1 MDIIAA
7 YQLVGTYRGAAEI
20 CGTTHKT
27 VKRIIERHEAGQE
40 RPVRAPRPSNVE
52 GVRELVA
59 KSVASAHGR
68 VSAKRL
74 LPKARAAGY
83 AGSDRNFRRLV
94 AEEKRGFRREQ
105 GRGRR
110 PAVWSP
116 GEHLVID
123 WGVIAGVHVFCAVLA
138 WSRVR
143 FVRFAPDEQQA
154 TTLALL
160 AECFEAIG
168 GVPQVVL
175 ADRMNC
181 LKGGVVAGRV
191 VPAPEY
197 VRFATHYR
205 FRPDFCEPVDPQSK
219 GVVERL
225 VGYGKDDLLRP
236 LLLEHAL
243 DEGVAID
250 ESVVT
255 AKVLADLPAANRHA
269 ADWCAEVNAN
279 VHSETSAIPAVRLEA
294 ERELLTPLPS
304 LRPAIGPP
312 PVTRK
317 VDRLST
323 IRLGSARYSVPVR
336 LRGTS
341 VAVVVD
347 GPRVLILD
355 ARTGEVHAE
364 HPLVAPGEA
373 SVLDEHYGGPRPVV
387 PVRAIRPRTTAEKA
401 FCALG
406 PVAEAFI
413 AGAAAAGHTRL
424 GPELAELNTLTA
436 AHGQDAMVAAL
447 ERATAFSRWK
457 AADVRSILAAGAG
470 TPHPRPAGDALVI
483 DLPVVAGRSLA
494 EYAPTGASTNDDADP
509 TGTTTDP
516 SSSVTGEAVS
526 S

>member
-1 MDIIAA
+1 MDIVAA
-7 YQLVGTYRGAAEI
+7 YQLVGTYRGAAEM

-27 VKRIIERHEAGQE
+27 VKRVIARAEAGQE
-40 RPVRAPRPSNVE
+40 RQVRAPRPSNYE

-59 KSVASAHGR
+59 RSVASAHGR

-74 LPKARAAGY
+74 LAKARLAGY
-83 AGSDRNFRRLV
+83 IGSDRNFRRLV
-94 AEEKRGFRREQ
+94 EQEKKAYRREQ

-116 GEHLVID
+116 GERLVID

-143 FVRFAPDEQQA
+143 FVRFAADEKQA

-160 AECFEAIG
+160 AECFEVLG
-168 GVPQVVL
+168 GVPSVVL
-175 ADRMNC
+175 ADRMGC

-191 VPAPEY
+191 VPTSEY

-205 FRPDFCEPVDPQSK
+205 FRPDFCEPADPQSK

-225 VGYGKDDLLRP
+225 VGYGKEDLLRP

-243 DEGVAID
+243 DNDTCVD
-250 ESVVT
+250 ESAVT
-255 AKVLADLPAANRHA
+255 AKVLADLSAANQHA
-269 ADWCAEVNAN
+269 TAWCEQVNAN
-279 VHSETSAIPAVRLEA
+279 VHSETCAVPAARLER

-304 LRPAIGPP
+304 LRPAIGPA

-341 VAVVVD
+341 VAVVLD

-355 ARTGEVHAE
+355 PGTGEVHAE

-373 SVLDEHYGGPRPVV
+373 SILDEHYGGPRPAV
-387 PVRAIRPRTTAEKA
+387 PVRAIRPKTLAEKQ

-406 PVAEAFI
+406 PAAEAFI

-436 AHGQDAMVAAL
+436 AHGQQAMVAAL

-457 AADVRSILAAGAG
+457 ASDVRSILAAGAG

-483 DLPVVAGRSLA
+483 DLPTAAGRSLA
-494 EYAPTGASTNDDADP
+494 EYAPNPAHANLTGA
-509 TGTTTDP
+509 TTDP
-516 SSSVTGEAVS
+516 TSSATGEAVS

>member
-1 MDIIAA
+1 MDIVAA

-27 VKRIIERHEAGQE
+27 VKRVVERTEAGQE
-40 RPVRAPRPSNVE
+40 RPAREPRPSNYE
-52 GVRELVA
+52 GVRSLVA
-59 KSVASAHGR
+59 DAVKAGKGR

-94 AEEKRGFRREQ
+94 AQEKRRYRREH
-105 GRGRR
+105 GHGRR

-143 FVRFAPDEQQA
+143 FVRFAPDEKQA
-154 TTLALL
+154 TTLAML
-160 AECFEAIG
+160 AECFEVIG
-168 GVPQVVL
+168 GAPRVVL

-205 FRPDFCEPVDPQSK
+205 FRPDFCEGYDPESK
-219 GVVERL
+219 GLVENL

-243 DEGVAID
+243 EAGTAID

-255 AKVLADLPAANRHA
+255 AMVLADLPAANAHA
-269 ADWCAEVNAN
+269 AAWCEQVNAN
-279 VHSETSAIPAVRLEA
+279 VHSETCAVPAQRLQS
-294 ERELLTPLPS
+294 ERELLTPLPA
-304 LRPAIGPP
+304 LRPSIDPP

-317 VDRLST
+317 VDKLST
-323 IRLGSARYSVPVR
+323 IRLGSARYSVPTR
-336 LRGTS
+336 LRGTH
-341 VAVVVD
+341 VAVHVD
-347 GPRVLILD
+347 GPRVIILD
-355 ARTGEVHAE
+355 VRTGEVHAE

-373 SVLDEHYGGPRPVV
+373 SILDEHYGGPRPA
-387 PVRAIRPRTTAEKA
+387 PRRAIRPKTVAERQ

-406 PVAEAFI
+406 PAAEAFI

-424 GPELAELNTLTA
+424 GPELCELNTLIA
-436 AHGQDAMVAAL
+436 AHGSEAMRAAL
-447 ERATAFSRWK
+447 ERATAFGRWK
-457 AADVRSILAAGAG
+457 SADVRSILAAGAG
-470 TPHPRPAGDALVI
+470 TPTPRPAGDTLVI
-483 DLPVVAGRSLA
+483 DLPTAAGRSLA
-494 EYAPTGASTNDDADP
+494 EYAPTPNGTEPSVELTGITSDSQPSDA
-509 TGTTTDP
+509 
-516 SSSVTGEAVS
+516 AVS

>member
-7 YQLVGTYRGAAEI
+7 YQMVGTYRGAADI

-27 VKRIIERHEAGQE
+27 VKRVIERAEAGQ
-40 RPVRAPRPSNVE
+40 RPVRAPRPSNIE

-59 KSVASAHGR
+59 TSVKTAHGR
-68 VSAKRL
+68 ISAKRL
-74 LPKARAAGY
+74 LPKARTAGY

-94 AEEKRGFRREQ
+94 AQEKRRFRREQ

-123 WGVIAGVHVFCAVLA
+123 WGVIGGVHVFCAVLA

-160 AECFEAIG
+160 AECFEVIG
-168 GVPQVVL
+168 GAPSVVL

-181 LKGGVVAGRV
+181 LKGGVVAARV

-219 GVVERL
+219 GVVENL

-243 DEGVAID
+243 DTDAAID

-255 AKVLADLPAANRHA
+255 AKVLADLPAANKHA
-269 ADWCAEVNAN
+269 AAWCAEVNAN
-279 VHSETSAIPAVRLEA
+279 VHSETCAVPAVRLQR

-317 VDRLST
+317 VDRVST

-336 LRGTS
+336 LRGAS

-355 ARTGEVHAE
+355 VATGEVHAE
-364 HPLVAPGEA
+364 HPLVGPGEA
-373 SVLDEHYGGPRPVV
+373 SILDEHYGGPRPAM
-387 PVRAIRPRTTAEKA
+387 PVRAIRPRTAAEKQ

-406 PVAEAFI
+406 PAAEEFI

-436 AHGQDAMVAAL
+436 AHGQPAMVAAL

-470 TPHPRPAGDALVI
+470 TPTPRPAGDALVI

-494 EYAPTGASTNDDADP
+494 EYAPVPSTTEPRVESTGSRSDSR
-509 TGTTTDP
+509 
-516 SSSVTGEAVS
+516 SSGEAVS

>member
-7 YQLVGTYRGAAEI
+7 YQLVGTYRAAAEI

-27 VKRIIERHEAGQE
+27 VKRVIERADAGQE

-59 KSVASAHGR
+59 TSVKTAHGR

-83 AGSDRNFRRLV
+83 SGSDRNFRRLV
-94 AEEKRGFRREQ
+94 AEEKRRFRREK

-110 PAVWSP
+110 PAVWAP

-143 FVRFAPDEQQA
+143 FVRFAPDEQQG

-160 AECFEAIG
+160 AECFEALG

-181 LKGGVVAGRV
+181 LKGGVVASRV

-219 GVVERL
+219 GVVENL

-243 DEGVAID
+243 DEGCR
-250 ESVVT
+250 ST
-255 AKVLADLPAANRHA
+255 NPLSPQR
-269 ADWCAEVNAN
+269 
-279 VHSETSAIPAVRLEA
+279 SS
-294 ERELLTPLPS
+294 LTC
-304 LRPAIGPP
+304 
-312 PVTRK
+312 
-317 VDRLST
+317 
-323 IRLGSARYSVPVR
+323 
-336 LRGTS
+336 
-341 VAVVVD
+341 
-347 GPRVLILD
+347 
-355 ARTGEVHAE
+355 
-364 HPLVAPGEA
+364 
-373 SVLDEHYGGPRPVV
+373 
-387 PVRAIRPRTTAEKA
+387 RPRTRMR
-401 FCALG
+401 
-406 PVAEAFI
+406 PR
-413 AGAAAAGHTRL
+413 GARRSTRTSTQRR
-424 GPELAELNTLTA
+424 P
-436 AHGQDAMVAAL
+436 
-447 ERATAFSRWK
+447 RSR
-457 AADVRSILAAGAG
+457 RCG
-470 TPHPRPAGDALVI
+470 
-483 DLPVVAGRSLA
+483 
-494 EYAPTGASTNDDADP
+494 
-509 TGTTTDP
+509 
-516 SSSVTGEAVS
+516 SSVSGS
-526 S
+526 C